1 MQGISPMLWFDGQA
15 EEAAN
20 FYVSIFPN
28 SRIVNVAR
36 VPEGV
41 PEQVGKAGDV
51 LVVDFEIAGRSFAA
65 LNGGPQFKFNES
77 VSFVISCED
86 QAEVDR
92 YWDALLAG
100 GGAPSACGWLKDKY
114 GVSWQV
120 TPAILLKY
128 LSEKSPGSV
137 AAFKAMM
144 GMVKLDIAELERAH
158 DQAS

>member
-1 MQGISPMLWFDGQA
+1 MQGIDPMLWFDGQA

-20 FYVSIFPN
+20 FYVSVFDN

-41 PEQVGKAGDV
+41 PAEAGKTGDV
-51 LVVDFEIAGRSFAA
+51 LVVDFEIGGKRFSA

-77 VSFVISCED
+77 VSFVIGCD
-86 QAEVDR
+86 TQDEVDR
-92 YWDALLAG
+92 YWDALLAD
-100 GGAPSACGWLKDKY
+100 GGAPSVCGWLKDKY

-120 TPAILLKY
+120 TPTILLNY
-128 LSEKSPGSV
+128 LTEQTKGSA

-144 GMVKLDIAELERAH
+144 GMVKLDIAELERAYNE
-158 DQAS
+158 A